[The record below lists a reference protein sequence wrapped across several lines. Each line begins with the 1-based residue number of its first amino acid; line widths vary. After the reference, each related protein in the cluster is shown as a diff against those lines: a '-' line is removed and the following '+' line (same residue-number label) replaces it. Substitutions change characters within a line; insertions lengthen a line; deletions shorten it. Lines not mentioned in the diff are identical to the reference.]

1 MARNEGRTL
10 SESDIQEFHS
20 KLSKY
25 SQSELR
31 RLSLYFQPDIVYV
44 IENIDLHTVLGEL
57 CYRKVINAQEAQTYK
72 NLDKQC
78 DSSTAASILV
88 EDVFLQNGPTVVKMW
103 VSLYALQR
111 MYSHPNLLGML
122 DEIIENGHNVL
133 QEECLNVHGHHLQ
146 PYLKDCQQQLKHH
159 LFQMTNTLMEYT
171 APGLSQGP
179 QSFPISERYVELVV
193 ISQRSFRKQVHHE
206 ALEAGELH
214 EYHLRQKVQTGL
226 ERITPN
232 RLFRWCF
239 RSHRMPQCVM
249 VTGVPGVGKT
259 TLVQKFIFEWVNG
272 KLYQKFAFI
281 FFFKFRELNQHEK
294 ETPISLERLILQK
307 YPFLRENLGMILED
321 PQKLLFIF
329 DGLDESRSEVD
340 LSNRAFQDLCVSP
353 GQVKTVSW
361 IVASLVKQT
370 LLKGCCVLLTSRP
383 IALEKLETGIL
394 HRSAEIVG
402 FLSKEREGYFTK
414 FYNNDT
420 ISSKVFQYVR
430 DTGIL
435 YTLCYNPSYC
445 WITCTAL
452 KPCFTK
458 QTAKPLAP
466 PKTVTQ
472 LFVSYISNILKN
484 HTTEHVQADSTTEP
498 VKTDLLGIGWLADH
512 GVRNRIFVFYDN
524 DLSAFNVRPSKL
536 LSGFMMETLQKEEKS
551 EVTRSFLHL
560 TIQEFWAAMVYFLDY
575 KEDRF
580 KKLMQTISACED
592 GRYEILLRFLAG
604 LSHPPS
610 RSQLE
615 AHLGRFSSEATR
627 EVIKWLGEKVHE
639 EREPLKT
646 KTDKRKLLNM
656 FCFLFESRNS
666 SLVREK
672 VGQDVPLDF
681 SDYYLTPVDCTILS
695 YILGCCTAIESLNLD
710 SCFIQ
715 TEGLEKLTPVLHTI
729 KELRLNHNDL
739 KDAGI
744 EAICKALK
752 NPHCRIQSL
761 SLQSNILTDNCCEKL
776 ASAIAEKFTLLN
788 LDLGKNKIR
797 DHGLET
803 LLSIFEKPRCIIHTL
818 SLQENGLSDKSCQ
831 TLLNITNSGSLKT
844 LDLRGN
850 LLTDECA
857 GDIQYLILTCTSLTE
872 IRLGMNDFTPKTEE
886 LLQSLGVDRP
896 GLTIRMG

>member
-1 MARNEGRTL
+1 MARNQGRTL
-10 SESDIQEFHS
+10 SETDIQEFQS

-25 SQSELR
+25 SESELR
-31 RLSLYFQPDIVYV
+31 RLSQYFQPDIVYV
-44 IENIDLHTVLGEL
+44 IENIDLYIVLNEL
-57 CYRKVINAQEAQTYK
+57 CFRKAIFAEEAQIYK
-72 NLDKQC
+72 TLAKQT
-78 DSSTAASILV
+78 DSSTAASLLV
-88 EDVFLQNGPTVVKMW
+88 ADVFDQNGDTVLKMW
-103 VSLYALQR
+103 VSLFALQR
-111 MYSHPNLLGML
+111 IYSHPNLLGML
-122 DEIIENGHNVL
+122 DEIIENGYNVL
-133 QEECLNVHGHHLQ
+133 QEELLNEYGHHL
-146 PYLKDCQQQLKHH
+146 PPDLKDCQQLLKDR
-159 LFQMTNTLMEYT
+159 LFNMTNNLKEYA
-171 APGLSQGP
+171 APGQSQGP

-193 ISQRSFRKQVHHE
+193 ISERSFRKQVLHE

-239 RSHRMPQCVM
+239 RSHRMPQSVL

-259 TLVQKFIFEWVNG
+259 TLMQKFIFEWVNG
-272 KLYQKFAFI
+272 KHYQKFAFI
-281 FFFKFRELNQHEK
+281 FFFKFRELKQNDKDTQ
-294 ETPISLERLILQK
+294 TSLELLILQE
-307 YPFLRENLGMILED
+307 YPFLREKLGMILED

-329 DGLDESRSEVD
+329 DGLDESRCEVD
-340 LSNRAFQDLCVSP
+340 LSSRGFQDLCVRP
-353 GQVKTVSW
+353 TQVKTTSS

-370 LLKGCCVLLTSRP
+370 LVKGCCVLLTSRP
-383 IALEKLETGIL
+383 FALQKVETGIL

-414 FYNNDT
+414 FYNNDA

-458 QTAKPLAP
+458 QAEKPLAP

-484 HTTEHVQADSTTEP
+484 HTTESSCVATNF
-498 VKTDLLGIGWLADH
+498 KGIGWLADH
-512 GVRNRIFVFYDN
+512 GVRNRIFVFYND
-524 DLSAFNVRPSKL
+524 DLSAFEVRPSML
-536 LSGFMMETLQKEEKS
+536 LSGFMMESIQMDGKS

-560 TIQEFWAAMVYFLDY
+560 TIQEFWAAMVYYLDY
-575 KEDRF
+575 TKERF
-580 KKLMQTISACED
+580 KELIQTVTDCED

-615 AHLGRFSSEATR
+615 TFLGRQFSAEATR
-627 EVIKWLGEKVHE
+627 EVIKWLGEKVHQE
-639 EREPLKT
+639 LESLKIN
-646 KTDKRKLLNM
+646 KDKRKLMNM

-666 SLVREK
+666 SLVRDR
-672 VGQDVPLDF
+672 VGQGTSLDF
-681 SDYYLTPVDCTILS
+681 SEYYLTPVDCTILS
-695 YILGCCTAIESLNLD
+695 YILGCCKETENLNLD

-715 TEGLEKLTPVLHTI
+715 TEGLEKLTPVLYSI
-729 KELRLNHNDL
+729 KELRLNRNDL

-744 EAICKALK
+744 DAICQALK
-752 NPHCRIQSL
+752 SPQCRIQSL
-761 SLQSNILTDNCCEKL
+761 GLQSNILTGDCCEKL
-776 ASAIAEKFTLLN
+776 ASAIVENKSLVD
-788 LDLGKNKIR
+788 LDLAKNKIR
-797 DHGLET
+797 DHGLSI
-803 LLSIFEKPRCIIHTL
+803 LLSVFDGPHCIIHTL
-818 SLQENGLSDKSCQ
+818 SLQENGLSNQSCQ
-831 TLLNITNSGSLKT
+831 TLLKISDSGSLKT

-850 LLTDECA
+850 LFTDECA
-857 GDIQYLILTCTSLTE
+857 GDMQYLILTCTSLTE

-886 LLQSLGVDRP
+886 HLQSLGADRP
-896 GLTIRMG
+896 GLDIRMG

>member
-10 SESDIQEFHS
+10 SESDILEFHS

-44 IENIDLHTVLGEL
+44 IENIDLHTVLNEL
-57 CYRKVINAQEAQTYK
+57 CYRKAITAQEAQTYK

-88 EDVFLQNGPTVVKMW
+88 EDMFEQNGDTVLKMW
-103 VSLYALQR
+103 VSLCALQR

-122 DEIIENGHNVL
+122 DEIIENGSNVL
-133 QEECLNVHGHHLQ
+133 QEALLNEHGHPLQ
-146 PYLKDCQQQLKHH
+146 PSLKDCQQQLKNH

-239 RSHRMPQCVM
+239 RSHRMPQSVM

-259 TLVQKFIFEWVNG
+259 TLMQKFIFEWVNG
-272 KLYQKFAFI
+272 KHYQKFAFI
-281 FFFKFRELNQHEK
+281 FFFKFRELNQLEK
-294 ETPISLERLILQK
+294 ETPISLELLILQK
-307 YPFLRENLGMILED
+307 YPFLGENLRMILED

-329 DGLDESRSEVD
+329 DGLDESRCEVD
-340 LSNRAFQDLCVSP
+340 LSSRGFQDLCVSP
-353 GQVKTVSW
+353 GQVKTASS

-370 LLKGCCVLLTSRP
+370 LLKGCYVLLTSRP
-383 IALEKLETGIL
+383 IALEKIESGVL

-414 FYNNDT
+414 FYNNAT

-430 DTGIL
+430 ETGIL

-458 QTAKPLAP
+458 QTEKPLAP

-484 HTTEHVQADSTTEP
+484 HTTEPVQ
-498 VKTDLLGIGWLADH
+498 TDLLEIGWLADH

-536 LSGFMMETLQKEEKS
+536 LSGFMMETLQMEGNS

-560 TIQEFWAAMVYFLDY
+560 TIQEFWAAMVYYLDY

-580 KKLMQTISACED
+580 KKLMQAISTRED

-615 AHLGRFSSEATR
+615 TYLGRFSAEATR

-639 EREPLKT
+639 ELETLKEN
-646 KTDKRKLLNM
+646 KDKRELLNM

-666 SLVREK
+666 SLVRDK
-672 VGQDVPLDF
+672 VGKDVSLDF
-681 SDYYLTPVDCTILS
+681 SSYYLTPVDCTILS
-695 YILGCCTAIESLNLD
+695 YILDCCKKIEHLNLD

-715 TEGLEKLTPVLHTI
+715 TEGLEKLTTVLHSI

-744 EAICKALK
+744 DAICNALK
-752 NPHCRIQSL
+752 NPHCRIQIL

-776 ASAIAEKFTLLN
+776 ASAIAENYTLLV
-788 LDLGKNKIR
+788 LDLAKNKIR
-797 DHGLET
+797 DHGLSN
-803 LLSIFEKPRCIIHTL
+803 LLSIFDSPRCIIRTL
-818 SLQENGLSDKSCQ
+818 SLQENGLSDQSCQ
-831 TLLNITNSGSLKT
+831 TLLNITNSGSLKS

-850 LLTDECA
+850 LFTDKCA
-857 GDIQYLILTCTSLTE
+857 GDMQYLILTCTSLTE
-872 IRLGMNDFTPKTEE
+872 IRLGLNDFKPKTEE
-886 LLQSLGVDRP
+886 HLQSLEADRP
-896 GLTIRMG
+896 GLHIRMG